1 MCTDGIRKAK
11 AHMELRLVRDLKN
24 NKKRFYRYPLVTE
37 KGKLATADMEKAEV
51 LRKFFS
57 QSPLEASPSVSLM
70 SLNL

>member
-1 MCTDGIRKAK
+1 MRQTKESI
-11 AHMELRLVRDLKN
+11 LSLIN
-24 NKKRFYRYPLVTE
+24 E
-37 KGKLATADMEKAEV
+37 KGELVTADMEKAEV